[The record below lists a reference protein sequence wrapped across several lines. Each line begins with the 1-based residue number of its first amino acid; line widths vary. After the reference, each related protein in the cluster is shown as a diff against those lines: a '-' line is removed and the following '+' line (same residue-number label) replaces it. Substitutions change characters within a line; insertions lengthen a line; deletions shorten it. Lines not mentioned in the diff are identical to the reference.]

1 MNLVRHTLH
10 TSLAINEGLALS
22 QPMKLCVDCTVIE
35 CNKWIEHFLQNMT

>member
-10 TSLAINEGLALS
+10 TSLAINVGLAPS

-35 CNKWIEHFLQNMT
+35 YNKWIEHFLQNMT